1 MLLQMASALK
11 LWISCLPEPLLGQ
24 EVCQVLLQV
33 HSCLVGLERLRVL
46 QQVFAHV
53 RYFSPCFE
61 PA

>member
-1 MLLQMASALK
+1 MASALK

-33 HSCLVGLERLRVL
+33 HSCLAGLERLRVL

-53 RYFSPCFE
+53 CTDSLQQDSLP
-61 PA
+61 